1 MIVKARDKPI
11 LSMLEWIKVRLMS
24 ILYIKR
30 TGIEKYGGK
39 LCPSIQDKLEK
50 MKVDSKGF
58 YAMPSGRFVYEVDNE
73 RERHVVDLV
82 RKTCNCTVW
91 DLIGIPYIYGVAAIF
106 VNREKPEEYTHPCY
120 YKDTYVKTYKTPIS
134 PMPGQFEWISSGQPT
149 PIAPTIYKLPGRP
162 PIKRKR
168 DADEPRN
175 PYKVSKANKPIK
187 CGRCQKEE
195 HNIRGCMANVTSETP
210 WERKKRMQK
219 GKSLPQALCKQ
230 RS

>member
-1 MIVKARDKPI
+1 M
-11 LSMLEWIKVRLMS
+11 
-24 ILYIKR
+24 
-30 TGIEKYGGK
+30 
-39 LCPSIQDKLEK
+39 CPSIQDKLEK
-50 MKVDSKGF
+50 MKVESKGF

-73 RERHVVDLV
+73 KERHVVDLV

-91 DLIGIPYIYGVAAIF
+91 NLTGIPCKYGVATIF
-106 VNREKPEEYTHPCY
+106 VNHEKPEEYTHSYY
-120 YKDTYVKTYKTPIS
+120 YKDTYVKTYKTPIP
-134 PMPGQFEWISSGQPT
+134 PMSGQSEWISSGQPA

-175 PYKVSKANKPIK
+175 PYRVSRANKPIK